1 MSPFEVLF
9 NDQPLARMISFD
21 AVASNFRIT
30 IGTELEP
37 SINVHLNYST
47 SIIFKQYGEGIYYF
61 DTTNEDFLE
70 DESTD
75 YTIPNIV
82 DSNKSCFHRR
92 EIKGSD

>member
-37 SINVHLNYST
+37 SINVHLHYGT
-47 SIIFKQYGEGIYYF
+47 RIIFSKFGGDLYYF
-61 DTTNEDFLE
+61 DTTNEAFDE
-70 DESTD
+70 DQT
-75 YTIPNIV
+75 T
-82 DSNKSCFHRR
+82 
-92 EIKGSD
+92 